1 MSCLWLWFI
10 VNLLL
15 SSIALC
21 QSRYIRLPP
30 VNCTELAPIGTAI
43 TQLLNI
49 LPSANW
55 EFTFLTRTSVISY
68 FLLDD
73 LKGTIT
79 VKRPLDRE
87 DLCRLGICSCS
98 NECQLKLEI
107 NALSDTHTH
116 IIHVPILILD
126 ENDNFCYFFN
136 DIYFLN
142 ISENVHLNTRLIL
155 PIAHDPDQTPNN
167 VQSYEITANNYTE
180 FRLDN
185 QLTPSLIIIEPL
197 DREFRDKYL
206 FEFCAYEG
214 LASTQQ
220 RSCCTKILLTI
231 TDVNDNSPRFQHDH
245 QSPLV
250 IQVSELTP
258 IHTELIQM
266 KAFDPD
272 EGLNGQVRYT
282 FSKLTQNDHIIN
294 QIFHLNPENGS
305 IILRKQLDYE
315 ERNNYQL
322 QIQAKDLG
330 PNPIPTYIT
339 LIIQVRKSRHFH
351 QWIFFPISVGC
362 R

>member
-1 MSCLWLWFI
+1 MSCSWLWFI
-10 VNLLL
+10 VSLLL
-15 SSIALC
+15 SSIALS

-30 VNCTELAPIGTAI
+30 VNSTELAPIGTAI
-43 TQLLNI
+43 TQLLNL

-98 NECQLKLEI
+98 NECLLKLEI

-126 ENDNFCYFFN
+126 ENDNFCYFVN
-136 DIYFLN
+136 DIYSLN
-142 ISENVHLNTRLIL
+142 LRENVHLNTRLIL
-155 PIAHDPDQTPNN
+155 PIAHDPDQSPNN
-167 VQSYEITANNYTE
+167 VQFYTIVPNNYTE

-185 QLTPSLIIIEPL
+185 QLTPSLIVVKPL
-197 DREFRDKYL
+197 DREVREKYL
-206 FEFCAYEG
+206 LKYCAYEG
-214 LASTQQ
+214 VGSQQ

-231 TDVNDNSPRFQHDH
+231 TDVNDNSPRFEHNQ
-245 QSPLV
+245 QSPLI

-258 IHTELIQM
+258 VHSELIQM
-266 KAFDPD
+266 KAIDPD
-272 EGLNGQVRYT
+272 EGLNGQVQYT
-282 FSKLTQNDHIIN
+282 FSKLTQNDLAIN
-294 QIFHLNPENGS
+294 QIFHLNPGNGS
-305 IILRKQLDYE
+305 ITLQKSLDYE

-339 LIIQVRKSRHFH
+339 LIVQVRRANLRSL
-351 QWIFFPISVGC
+351 IN
-362 R
+362 